1 MPDLYSLF
9 DSAGTILPNFNFMLR
24 VNGIDDVPLKSVRA
38 FSRENEYDYI
48 QEGGLN
54 DFVHMRRK
62 PVSKPFT
69 LVCERYIP
77 TQFNDPLSNGTELTL
92 PLMLFVGRNVGR
104 KFNAGAALRYYVF
117 TSAVVMSKE
126 YGQLDAEHSGL
137 LTETV
142 TIGYSRMF
150 CITNPLDEDDQYE
163 AWQMNEDLDPDSTGN
178 TKQKYSKNGKTPLAN
193 MEKKRMFVENAYK
206 WAFDED
212 DVTGNGQVSAARNP
226 KEKELSKGDM
236 VNNRRSY
243 NFGAENNVNFTG
255 DAKSVRSA
263 QNSLYSDKKLGEN
276 LGIKELTADE
286 MAAKARKFLLTDREH
301 YAGNKMLSSRR
312 NDDTKEPHLE
322 EMIGKASKWKFDGT
336 SKEGA
341 GVQHGQNA
349 VLRDSG
355 TANEDGVAGRG
366 AKELSKQEMEA
377 NASLRPF
384 GGINEPVKDE
394 FAEAAKKWEFDGTSK
409 EGKGTRN
416 RQNAN
421 QLSENDISGIGVT
434 EASKDKMA
442 KVAHKWA
449 FTDKY
454 TKNGNNVISGKKA
467 SDVGIKENNIDEMEG
482 RASLWEF
489 SGNAKD
495 GNGQGSRQN
504 AKVEGTG
511 ENSNVSGMGVTELSK
526 GEFVEAAAKWEF
538 TDQYTKEGGGV
549 ASRNRDAVSEQTKE
563 ELMDKAQRTSK
574 FTTPAPSQPK
584 ARMWQFAAEGGSA
597 KEGGGTSSRAMP
609 RTAEATKQQMAGKAV
624 HHVKRTI
631 EDFLMK

>member
-1 MPDLYSLF
+1 MADLYSLF

-38 FSRENEYDYI
+38 FTRENEYDYI

-54 DFVHMRRK
+54 DYVHIRRK

-117 TSAVVMSKE
+117 TGAVIMSKE

-142 TIGYSRMF
+142 TIGYNRMF
-150 CITNPLDEDDQYE
+150 CITNPLDDDDQYA

-178 TKQKYSKNGKTPLAN
+178 TKQLYSKSGKTPLAN
-193 MEKKRMFVENAYK
+193 TESKTMFKNNASK
-206 WAFDED
+206 WAFDGD
-212 DVTGNGQVSAARNP
+212 DATGNGQVSAVRNT

-236 VNNRRSY
+236 VRNRRAY
-243 NFGAENNVNFTG
+243 NFGAENNANYTG
-255 DAKSVRSA
+255 DTTSVRSA
-263 QNSLYSDKKLGEN
+263 QNAMYSDKTLGEN
-276 LGIKELTADE
+276 RGIKELTADE
-286 MAAKARKFLLTDREH
+286 MAAKARKFELTDAKS
-301 YAGNKMLSSRR
+301 YAGNKQLSSKR
-312 NDDTKEPHLE
+312 NDDSKELHLE
-322 EMIGKASKWKFDGT
+322 DMIGNASKWEFDGT
-336 SKEGA
+336 SKNGK
-341 GVQHGQNA
+341 GVRHGQ
-349 VLRDSG
+349 
-355 TANEDGVAGRG
+355 AN
-366 AKELSKQEMEA
+366 ELSKQEMEA

-384 GGINEPVKDE
+384 GSIDEPVKDG
-394 FAEAAKKWEFDGTSK
+394 FSEAAKKWEFDGTSK

-416 RQNAN
+416 RQNAKP
-421 QLSENDISGIGVT
+421 SGGDDIAGIGVT
-434 EASKDKMA
+434 ESSKEEMA
-442 KVAHKWA
+442 NVAHKWA

-454 TKNGNNVISGKKA
+454 TKNGNNVRSGQKA
-467 SDVGIKENNIDEMEG
+467 SDVGITEQSIDEMEG

-489 SGNAKD
+489 DGTVKD
-495 GNGQGSRQN
+495 GKGKRSRQN
-504 AKVEGTG
+504 AKAEGAG
-511 ENSNVSGMGVTELSK
+511 DNASVSGMGITELSK
-526 GEFVEAAAKWEF
+526 DEFKEAAAKWEF

-549 ASRNRDAVSEQTKE
+549 PSRNRDAVAEESQEEFEGRAKRTK
-563 ELMDKAQRTSK
+563 KYTA
-574 FTTPAPSQPK
+574 PAPSQPK
-584 ARMWQFAAEGGSA
+584 ARMWQFSPA

-609 RTAEATKQQMAGKAV
+609 KTAEPTKEQMAGKAV
-624 HHVKRTI
+624 RHVKRSI